1 MNLRIGLQGV
11 IMWAHVSDQGP
22 LCWGGNVMV
31 PMPKG
36 WSRATLGEIARPT
49 RPHVEPSTYPFL
61 PFVGLEHLEADTMRL
76 LGSASARTVSSL
88 CTKFEAGDILYAR
101 MRPNLNK
108 VWLAEWEGVCS
119 GEFIVLPAS
128 ADLDNRFLAY
138 RLNAVDFVGFAV
150 AQAAGDRP
158 RVSFDQIALFELALP
173 PLAEQRRVVAKL
185 ESKLRHVREG
195 VAFVHRAR
203 ARVVR
208 YRRAIVAAAV
218 TGRLRTEPNRADAD
232 GPRSDEVLT
241 DLLHQ
246 RSAKIGA
253 VGRRRTE
260 PSAPDT
266 ANVPS
271 IPTAWSWVSV
281 DQLAWGS
288 GYGTSVKCSYQG
300 KGPAVLRIPNVKD
313 GRIDWS
319 DVKFAIGGV
328 PVGEGDSIAPGD
340 LLVIRTNGSK
350 ELIGRAAMTLE
361 LPASATGFASY
372 LIRFRLSGEPLIWK
386 WIALVWN
393 SPPFRPLLEHLART
407 TAGQYNLSLSS
418 LRSFALPLPPLSG
431 ISAILTEVGRRL
443 ASADRLAERIEK
455 QLGSA
460 REQRQALV
468 QGAFAG
474 DFVEQDPTDEPAYL
488 QIERLRAGR
497 DREIQAVKEGKM
509 QPEGKGRSL
518 TRKTILDVL
527 SEHGEPMS
535 PDDLFRAAGFHALF
549 RKTNYDQ
556 SVVDQFYAEL
566 QVLLQ
571 RTPGIREVRP
581 DENTVLLEAA
591 L

>member
-1 MNLRIGLQGV
+1 M
-11 IMWAHVSDQGP
+11 
-22 LCWGGNVMV
+22 MV
-31 PMPKG
+31 LIPKG
-36 WSRATLGEIARPT
+36 WSRTTLGEIAQPT
-49 RPHVEPSTYPFL
+49 RPRVEPSTYPFL
-61 PFVGLEHLEADTMRL
+61 PFVGLEHLEPDTMRL

-88 CTKFEAGDILYAR
+88 CTKFEAGDVLYAR

-108 VWLAEWEGVCS
+108 VWLAEWEGICS
-119 GEFIVLPAS
+119 GEFIVLAVS
-128 ADLDNRFLAY
+128 ADLDDRFLAY
-138 RLNAVDFVGFAV
+138 RLNAVDFLGFAGRH
-150 AQAAGDRP
+150 AAGDRP
-158 RVSFDQIALFELALP
+158 RVSFDQVAMFELALP
-173 PLAEQRRVVAKL
+173 PLAEQKRIVAKL
-185 ESKLRHVREG
+185 ETKLGHVREG

-203 ARVVR
+203 TRLER
-208 YRRAIVAAAV
+208 YRRAVVAAAV
-218 TGRLRTEPNRADAD
+218 TGRLKIKPNHADAD
-232 GPRSDEVLT
+232 GARSAEVLR
-241 DLLHQ
+241 DLLRQ

-253 VGRRRTE
+253 ATGRRLVE
-260 PSAPDT
+260 PLVPDT

-271 IPTAWSWVSV
+271 IPTGWSMVSV

-288 GYGTSVKCSYQG
+288 GYGTSVKCSYEG
-300 KGPAVLRIPNVKD
+300 KGPAVLRIPNVRD

-319 DVKFAIGGV
+319 DVKFAV
-328 PVGEGDSIAPGD
+328 DETAFGEDDSIAPGD

-350 ELIGRAAMTLE
+350 ELIGRAAMALE
-361 LPASATGFASY
+361 PPNSVTGFASY
-372 LIRFRLSGEPLIWK
+372 LIRFRISGESPIWK

-418 LRSFALPLPPLSG
+418 LRSFALPLPPLSE
-431 ISAILTEVGRRL
+431 ISAILTEVNRRL
-443 ASADRLAERIEK
+443 ASANRLAERIEK

-468 QGAFAG
+468 QSAFTG
-474 DFVEQDPTDEPAYL
+474 DFVEQDPADEPAYL

-497 DREIQAVKEGKM
+497 ERAIQAQKEGKM
-509 QPEGKGRSL
+509 QPEGKGRSVS
-518 TRKTILDVL
+518 RKTMLDVL
-527 SEHGEPMS
+527 SEHGGPMS

-549 RKTNYDQ
+549 QKTKYDQ

-566 QVLLQ
+566 QDLLQ